1 MSPNPGFQVSVDV
14 KGRVCVVLGGGEE
27 AAEKAQRL
35 LDAGAKVTVIH
46 PTLNDTLRKLAASAK
61 IIHRGRMFRAADT
74 EGVIVIINTLR
85 DADLSR
91 SLLELA
97 KKERFLVCSVDQPE
111 FSTVNM
117 PAVVSRGYLRI
128 AVSTSGVAPALA
140 SRLRQDLEEIFGA
153 ECEAFLTWLS
163 ALREEAK
170 NEADAQQRR
179 HRLRDAVEGFKLRG
193 QLEFPQVWTEQR
205 QA

>member
-1 MSPNPGFQVSVDV
+1 MAANPGFQLSLDV
-14 KGRVCVVLGGGEE
+14 HGRACVVLGGSDE

-46 PTLNDTLRKLAASAK
+46 PTLDDPLRKLAASAK
-61 IIHRGRMFRAADT
+61 VIHRGRMFRAADT
-74 EGVIVIINTLR
+74 EGVALIINTLR

-97 KKERFLVCSVDQPE
+97 KKERFLVCSLDQPE

-117 PAVVSRGYLRI
+117 PALVSRGYLRV

-140 SRLRQDLEEIFGA
+140 RRLRQDLEEIFGA
-153 ECEAFLTWLS
+153 DCEAFLAWLS
-163 ALREEAK
+163 ALREDAK
-170 NEADAQQRR
+170 NEADAEQRR
-179 HRLRDAVEGFKLRG
+179 IRLREAVEGFKVTG
-193 QLEFPQVWTEQR
+193 QVEFPRVWIEQR
-205 QA
+205 QT